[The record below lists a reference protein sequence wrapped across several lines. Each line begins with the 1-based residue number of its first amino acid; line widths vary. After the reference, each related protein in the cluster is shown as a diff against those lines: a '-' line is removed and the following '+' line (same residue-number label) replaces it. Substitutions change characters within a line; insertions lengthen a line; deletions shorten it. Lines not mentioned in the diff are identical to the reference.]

1 MRDLVLRTQKES
13 LHSWAELSLSSL
25 YPILFVVLQQYL
37 LIIPRCS
44 SQLSPPFIIQPFRYC
59 CQNIINKQF
68 LLLLALSTKW
78 VYMFADYWLSHYFCF
93 PLSLQIRSPQAESL
107 CECVFQLLKYTCLF
121 NATPLSIWITWES
134 ISWDNFVLRFGDG
147 NGQES

>member
-44 SQLSPPFIIQPFRYC
+44 SQLSPPFIIYSVFP
-59 CQNIINKQF
+59 
-68 LLLLALSTKW
+68 LLLPKSLINNFFFLPALSTKW

-93 PLSLQIRSPQAESL
+93 PLSLQIQSPQAETA
-107 CECVFQLLKYTCLF
+107 CVSAFFNFLSTLVYSTQLRL
-121 NATPLSIWITWES
+121 
-134 ISWDNFVLRFGDG
+134 VFGSHG
-147 NGQES
+147 RA